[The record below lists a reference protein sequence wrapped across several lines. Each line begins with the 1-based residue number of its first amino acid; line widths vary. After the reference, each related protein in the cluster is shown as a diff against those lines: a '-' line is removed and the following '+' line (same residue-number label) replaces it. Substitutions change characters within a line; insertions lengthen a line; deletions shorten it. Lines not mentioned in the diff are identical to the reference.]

1 MFFVPAP
8 YHIETGEAERI
19 AVDHTSKPPEDGEG
33 EASAS
38 EFLLLPKSFPF
49 PSLPQQWFKF
59 SRKTSNSLFS
69 NVSLSDSL
77 LVPFLRCL

>member
-49 PSLPQQWFKF
+49 LLFLSSGSSSLGKLPI
-59 SRKTSNSLFS
+59 
-69 NVSLSDSL
+69 
-77 LVPFLRCL
+77 PFF